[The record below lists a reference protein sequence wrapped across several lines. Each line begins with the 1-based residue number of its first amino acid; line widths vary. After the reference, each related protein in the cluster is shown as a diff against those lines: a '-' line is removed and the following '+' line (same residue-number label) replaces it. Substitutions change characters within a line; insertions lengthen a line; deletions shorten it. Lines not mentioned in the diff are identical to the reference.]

1 MLSLLSCHHR
11 IFLRFYEVYSIVSV
25 EISST
30 INWTILLSSLY
41 EAFDIFEE
49 ASQINKMIDDVIVT
63 ETNLYAQQK
72 EENCCNNN
80 SEV

>member
-1 MLSLLSCHHR
+1 M
-11 IFLRFYEVYSIVSV
+11 RFYEVYPIVSV

-30 INWTILLSSLY
+30 INWTICFLHCMKLLI
-41 EAFDIFEE
+41 FFEE